1 MLEAQVHNYEGLI
14 LVKVSEA
21 CKTGLVI
28 AVSGLPGSGKTSLAR
43 RLAERLGLR
52 YLSLGEMFRKL
63 AYERRIT
70 LEELSRIAEEDA
82 SIDKAIDD
90 KAIEEA
96 SKGCIVVDGH
106 ISAWTLENTAHLK
119 ILVMAPIDVRAERIA
134 RRDSKSIEDALTEI
148 RVREE
153 SESRRF
159 MKFYGI
165 NIFDLSIFDLIINSE
180 KFNEEEVFEIVMS
193 AVKIVLRKIREGRKA

>member
-1 MLEAQVHNYEGLI
+1 MTE
-14 LVKVSEA
+14 VSKA
-21 CKTGLVI
+21 CKAGLVI
-28 AVSGLPGSGKTSLAR
+28 AISGLPGSGKTSLAR
-43 RLAERLGLR
+43 RLAEKLGLR
-52 YLSLGEMFRKL
+52 YLSLGEIFRRLARERKL
-63 AYERRIT
+63 T

-96 SKGCIVVDGH
+96 SKGCVVVDGH

-119 ILVMAPIDVRAERIA
+119 VLVMAPINVRAERIA
-134 RRDSKSIEDALTEI
+134 RRDGKSIEEALTEI

-165 NIFDLSIFDLIINSE
+165 NIFDLSIFDLIVNSE
-180 KFNEEEVFEIVMS
+180 KFSEEEVFEIVMT
-193 AVKIVLRKIREGRKA
+193 AVKAVLSKLNKSRKA

>member
-1 MLEAQVHNYEGLI
+1 MVDI
-14 LVKVSEA
+14 TDA
-21 CKTGLVI
+21 CRAGLVI

-43 RLAERLGLR
+43 KLAEKLGLR
-52 YLSLGEMFRKL
+52 YLSLGEIFRKL
-63 AYERRIT
+63 ARERKLS

-90 KAIEEA
+90 KAVEEA

-119 ILVMAPIDVRAERIA
+119 VLVTAPVEVRAERIA
-134 RRDSKSIEDALTEI
+134 RRDGKSFEEALTEI

-165 NIFDLSIFDLIINSE
+165 NIFDSSVFDLVINSE
-180 KFNEEEVFEIVMS
+180 RFNEEEVLEIVMT
-193 AVKIVLRKIREGRKA
+193 AAKIVLRKLVGSRKA

>member
-1 MLEAQVHNYEGLI
+1 MAE
-14 LVKVSEA
+14 VSEA
-21 CKTGLVI
+21 CKAGLVI
-28 AVSGLPGSGKTSLAR
+28 AVSGLPGSGKTSLAK

-52 YLSLGEMFRKL
+52 YLSLGEIFRKL
-63 AYERRIT
+63 ARERKLT

-119 ILVMAPIDVRAERIA
+119 VLVMAPINVRAERIA
-134 RRDSKSIEDALTEI
+134 KRDGKTIEEALTEI

-165 NIFDLSIFDLIINSE
+165 NIFDLSVFDLIVNSE
-180 KFNEEEVFEIVMS
+180 KFDEEEVFEIVMT
-193 AVKIVLRKIREGRKA
+193 AVKAVLSKLTKSRKA

>member
-1 MLEAQVHNYEGLI
+1 MAE
-14 LVKVSEA
+14 VSEA
-21 CKTGLVI
+21 CRAGLVI
-28 AVSGLPGSGKTSLAR
+28 AVSGLPGSGKTSLAK

-63 AYERRIT
+63 AREKKLT
-70 LEELSRIAEEDA
+70 LEELSRMAEEDA

-119 ILVMAPIDVRAERIA
+119 VLVMAPINVRAERIA
-134 RRDSKSIEDALTEI
+134 KRDGKSIEEALTEI
-148 RVREE
+148 RIREE

-165 NIFDLSIFDLIINSE
+165 NIFDLSVFDLIVNSE
-180 KFNEEEVFEIVMS
+180 KFDEEEVFEIVMT
-193 AVKIVLRKIREGRKA
+193 AVKAVLEKLSKGRKA

>member
-1 MLEAQVHNYEGLI
+1 MAE
-14 LVKVSEA
+14 VSEA
-21 CKTGLVI
+21 CKAGLVI
-28 AVSGLPGSGKTSLAR
+28 AVSGLPGSGKTSLAK

-63 AYERRIT
+63 AREKKLT
-70 LEELSRIAEEDA
+70 LEELSRMAEEDA

-119 ILVMAPIDVRAERIA
+119 VLVMAPINVRAERIA
-134 RRDSKSIEDALTEI
+134 KRDGKSIEEALTEI
-148 RVREE
+148 RIREE

-165 NIFDLSIFDLIINSE
+165 NIFDLSVFDLIVNSE
-180 KFNEEEVFEIVMS
+180 KFDEEEVFEIVMT
-193 AVKIVLRKIREGRKA
+193 AVKAVLEKLSKGRKA